1 MVHLLV
7 RQIAIGLRQ
16 DAPGRFDI
24 PFAHAFEGLFVDRD
38 DHRYQLVTKS
48 PRARREFYVHLAA
61 VFSTG

>member
-1 MVHLLV
+1 MVHLLT
-7 RQIAIGLRQ
+7 RQIATGLRQ
-16 DAPGRFDI
+16 DAPSRFDI

-48 PRARREFYVHLAA
+48 LRARREFDVHLAT